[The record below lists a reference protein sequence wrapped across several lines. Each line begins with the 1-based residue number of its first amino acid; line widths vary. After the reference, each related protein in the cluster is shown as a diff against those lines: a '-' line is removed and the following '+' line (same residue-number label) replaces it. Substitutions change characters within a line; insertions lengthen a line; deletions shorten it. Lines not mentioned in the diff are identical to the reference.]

1 MKTSYRKKDGLLPL
15 IKFFCG
21 DGLDTFNF
29 TDKVFKGKN
38 YRNVKCVC
46 KKGQN
51 GDPFWK
57 TSCSWNFQDKAFTAN
72 DAYTATC
79 VTNQPNNIQRDLDN
93 GDLDYAN
100 NQDSL
105 DQNA

>member
-1 MKTSYRKKDGLLPL
+1 MKTVIRESLPKM
-15 IKFFCG
+15 KFFCG

-29 TDKVFKGKN
+29 TDGVYKGKN

-46 KKGQN
+46 KKGQ
-51 GDPFWK
+51 GSDPFWK
-57 TSCSWNFQDKAFTAN
+57 TSCSWEHKDKAFTAAN
-72 DAYTATC
+72 AYAATC
-79 VTNQPNNIQRDLDN
+79 VTNQPNNIQLDLDN
-93 GDLDYAN
+93 GDLDLAN